1 MELTF
6 SKAVKVGLDRN
17 DSILKKKEKVAS
29 LQRKLAEIGSR
40 DDWEWDLDVEGRAVS
55 DNTRTTS
62 RKKMAAL
69 ELKKTFAQGLN
80 INPKFYLKEQ
90 EILEDGLSR
99 DSINLDISLEQQIYP
114 LQLEKNDKYYLK
126 TKIRLAKAQAKLW
139 QERQQKLVEWWADY
153 LQLIELKIEVELDKR
168 GYQIQQRKLEQV
180 KTAYQAQASEEED
193 LIQAKINLKK
203 EQRYWEKT
211 KNKYQQL
218 YHELKQELGLTSEEE
233 VAVLT
238 SKEFDLESVANLE
251 VDLPD
256 LEEEEKLLELA
267 TENSKDLLIQQ
278 LEKKQVLREEEWQS
292 KSEQPSVD
300 LMADYDYNSQQWQV
314 AVNIT
319 DQLFSGSTDKLA
331 REELEQDLEQL
342 KREKDDLLD
351 ELNQEI
357 AELVGEITVNQ
368 LKVAEEELEV
378 KKAKLEVK
386 QSREELAE
394 QEISQIEHD
403 EELLDL
409 KEAKLD
415 WKQSKH
421 DLLVSK
427 YELIKLLGIL
437 KF

>member
-1 MELTF
+1 MELSF
-6 SKAVKVGLDRN
+6 SRAVKVGLDRN
-17 DSILKKKEKVAS
+17 DSILQRKDKVAS
-29 LQRKLAEIGSR
+29 LERKLAEIGSR
-40 DDWEWDLDVEGRAVS
+40 DDWEWDLDVEGRVVS
-55 DNTRTTS
+55 DNTQTTS
-62 RKKMAAL
+62 RKKMATL

-80 INPKFYLKEQ
+80 INPKFYLKEE

-139 QERQQKLVEWWADY
+139 QERQQKLVEWLADY
-153 LQLIELKIEVELDKR
+153 LRLIELKIEVELDR
-168 GYQIQQRKLEQV
+168 EAYQIQQRKLEQV
-180 KTAYQAQASEEED
+180 KNIYQARASEEED

-203 EQRYWEKT
+203 EKRYWEES
-211 KNKYQQL
+211 KNKYQQR

-233 VAVLT
+233 LEVAT
-238 SKEFDLESVANLE
+238 TKEFNLETVANLE

-267 TENSKDLLIQQ
+267 TENSKDLLMQQ

-292 KSEQPSVD
+292 KAEEPRVD
-300 LMADYDYNSQQWQV
+300 LKADYDYNSQQWQV

-342 KREKDDLLD
+342 KREKDDLVD

-357 AELVGEITVNQ
+357 DELVGEITVNQ

-378 KKAKLEVK
+378 KKAKLAVK
-386 QSREELAE
+386 QSREELTE

-403 EELLDL
+403 RELLAL
-409 KEAKLD
+409 KEAKFDL
-415 WKQSKH
+415 KRQEH
-421 DLLVSK
+421 DLLVAK

>member
-6 SKAVKVGLDRN
+6 RRAVKVGLNRN
-17 DSILKKKEKVAS
+17 NSILQRKEKVAS
-29 LQRKLAEIGSR
+29 LQRKLAEIGMR
-40 DDWEWDLDVEGRAVS
+40 DDWEWDLDVEGRVVS

-62 RKKMAAL
+62 RKKIAAL
-69 ELKKTFAQGLN
+69 ELEKTFAQGLN
-80 INPKFYLKEQ
+80 INPKFHLKEQ
-90 EILEDGLSR
+90 EILEEGFSK
-99 DSINLDISLEQQIYP
+99 DSINLDIGLEQQIYP
-114 LQLEKNDKYYLK
+114 LELEKNEKYYLK
-126 TKIRLAKAQAKLW
+126 TKIRLAKARAKLW
-139 QERQQKLVEWWADY
+139 QERQQKLVEWLADY
-153 LQLIELKIEVELDKR
+153 LRLIELKIETELDRR

-180 KTAYQAQASEEED
+180 KTAYQARASEEED
-193 LIQAKINLKK
+193 LVQAKINLKK
-203 EQRYWEKT
+203 EERYWEET
-211 KNKYQQL
+211 KNKYQQR
-218 YHELKQELGLTSEEE
+218 YHELGQELGLTSDEELE
-233 VAVLT
+233 VVT
-238 SKEFDLESVANLE
+238 TKEFDLESVANLE

-292 KSEQPSVD
+292 KAEQPRVD
-300 LMADYDYNSQQWQV
+300 LTADYDYNSQQWQV

-342 KREKDDLLD
+342 KREKNDLLD
-351 ELNQEI
+351 ELTQKI
-357 AELVGEITVNQ
+357 SELVGEITVNQ

-378 KKAKLEVK
+378 KKGKLAVK

-403 EELLDL
+403 EELLAL
-409 KEAKLD
+409 KEAKFDL
-415 WKQSKH
+415 KRRKH
-421 DLLVSK
+421 DLLVTK